1 MQITFNRDGKV
12 GVFIM
17 QSGDILSITTDANRL
32 VEMLPPTTMIALR
45 GAVAELHETLQETA
59 QQHLKVV
66 NGDQR

>member
-45 GAVAELHETLQETA
+45 GAVAELHETLEATA
-59 QQHLKVV
+59 PQQRKVV
-66 NGDQR
+66 GGR